1 MLKNKEKQKQ
11 ILSGII
17 ITMSILIISFILCEV
32 LDQFKVS
39 EQIISVIM
47 VLAIFVI
54 SIVTDGYIYGLSA
67 SFVGALTFDY
77 LFIEPRL
84 ILNFVPEFLITLLI
98 MLIVTFTISITV
110 GKIKKQLSLAREKE
124 YHAEILY
131 GINRKFLSSRDE
143 YSIARY
149 AVGYLSETIKS
160 TVALYLISSD
170 GEISDFYISQAEND
184 ASAETL
190 SSESIKE
197 KIYNV
202 VDHKISVTSDSLYY
216 VPIITQDNVV
226 YGVFI
231 IACEYENLS
240 DSDTSLL
247 SILSDQTAQAIRIYR
262 LTARQQEIMI
272 AAETEKVRNSFLRG
286 ISHDLRTPLTSIL
299 GASATIL
306 EGQAEL
312 SADKQKHLI
321 KGIQEDSQWLL
332 SMVENILL
340 ITRIHEND
348 MTIEKSEEV
357 AEEVVSEAV
366 ALFRNRFPDVNITIR
381 STDELLFV
389 LMDALLIT
397 QIINNLLYN
406 SQRHSG
412 VKDLKISIVIQE
424 KDGYAEFII
433 SDNGVGVNNEILP
446 KLFETQP
453 IKDRNIVDSSRGL
466 RIGLSI
472 CKTIAEVHG
481 GWIKARNLPDSGA
494 EFTFAI
500 PMGDD
505 TDGK

>member
-1 MLKNKEKQKQ
+1 MYKHKRKQ
-11 ILSGII
+11 IISGII
-17 ITMSILIISFILCEV
+17 ITISILIISFILCEV
-32 LDQFKVS
+32 LDQFEVS

-47 VLAIFVI
+47 VLSVFVI

-67 SFVGALTFDY
+67 SFVGALVFDY

-84 ILNFVPEFLITLLI
+84 IFSMVPEFMITLII

-110 GKIKKQLSLAREKE
+110 GKIKKQLSLAQEKE

-143 YSIARY
+143 YSIVRY
-149 AVGYLSETIKS
+149 AAGYLSETIKR
-160 TVALYLISSD
+160 TVALYIIAAD
-170 GEISDFYISQAEND
+170 GEISDCYISQTEND
-184 ASAETL
+184 ISTEIFTIENIAGR
-190 SSESIKE
+190 IR
-197 KIYNV
+197 NV
-202 VDHKISVTSDSLYY
+202 TEHKLPTAFESLYY
-216 VPIITQDNVV
+216 VPVITQDNVV

-231 IACEYENLS
+231 IACNSEELS
-240 DSDTSLL
+240 ESNISMID
-247 SILSDQTAQAIRIYR
+247 ILSDQTAQAIRIYR

-272 AAETEKVRNSFLRG
+272 AAETEKARNSFLRG
-286 ISHDLRTPLTSIL
+286 ISHDLRTPLTSII
-299 GASATIL
+299 GASATFI
-306 EGQAEL
+306 ESQSEL
-312 SADKQKHLI
+312 SADKQTHLI

-340 ITRIHEND
+340 ITRIHENN
-348 MTIEKSEEV
+348 MNIEKTEEV

-366 ALFRNRFPDVNITIR
+366 ALFRKRFPEAQITIR

-389 LMDALLIT
+389 PMDALLVT

-412 VKDLKISIVIQE
+412 VADLKISIVIQE
-424 KDGYAEFII
+424 KSSYAEFII
-433 SDNGVGVNNEILP
+433 SDNGLGINSEILP
-446 KLFETQP
+446 KLFENQP

-481 GWIKARNLPDSGA
+481 GWIKARNLSDGGA
-494 EFTFAI
+494 EFTFAL

-505 TDGK
+505 INGK